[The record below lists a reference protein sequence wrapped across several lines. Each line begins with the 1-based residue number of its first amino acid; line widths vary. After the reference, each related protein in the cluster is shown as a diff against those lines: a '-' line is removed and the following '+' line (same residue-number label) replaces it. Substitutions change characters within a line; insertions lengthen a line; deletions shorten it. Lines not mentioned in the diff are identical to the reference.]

1 MGCKKELNVFTLQA
15 VTLYTIEL
23 RSYPIIT
30 HLGMLMSYLK
40 INVTVRINIVRIN
53 VYL

>member
-15 VTLYTIEL
+15 VTPYTIEL

-40 INVTVRINIVRIN
+40 INVTVPLYV
-53 VYL
+53 